1 MQVWLDLQNMGATIL
16 QTMIFDLH
24 PFSNETRISLP
35 VGPQVMNEC
44 NLSMISCELLMM
56 IDNRNG
62 NITILEILCKLCFA
76 FVNYYAFLEKG

>member
-1 MQVWLDLQNMGATIL
+1 
-16 QTMIFDLH
+16 
-24 PFSNETRISLP
+24 
-35 VGPQVMNEC
+35 MNEC

-76 FVNYYAFLEKG
+76 FVNYYAFSERDFAKEFIKKKTSRSDVK